1 MILHIFASPC
11 EVGTFIATQKCAK
24 KCLKISKNYDFGV
37 FMGRGRGKWVGVA
50 EHTLP
55 HTPPFEVGTL

>member
-11 EVGTFIATQKCAK
+11 EVGTLIAMQKCAK
-24 KCLKISKNYDFGV
+24 WYLKISKNYDFRV
-37 FMGRGRGKWVGVA
+37 FRGGGRGKWVGVA